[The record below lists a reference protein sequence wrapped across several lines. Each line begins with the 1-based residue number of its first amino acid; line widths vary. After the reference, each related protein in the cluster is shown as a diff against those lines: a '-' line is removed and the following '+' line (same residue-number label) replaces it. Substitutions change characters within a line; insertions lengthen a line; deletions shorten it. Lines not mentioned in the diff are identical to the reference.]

1 MHAVPRGDALARAV
15 VDTDRGRE
23 RGRVRPRAA
32 RKRLQPH
39 ARTLAV
45 RARRLRGVPGVVVP
59 AEVPRRVPAA
69 RRRGTLSVR
78 RPVVDRRHRGAD
90 RRAHTP
96 SDRRDPRMSAPET
109 VTLTIDGRKVTVP
122 KGTGLVEA
130 ALAAGIEI
138 PVFCYEPRLGPPIG
152 ACRMCLCE
160 VAPGPPKPQ
169 AACTLTAQDGMD
181 VKTALTSDSARES
194 QDATLEFILVNH
206 PLDCPVCDKGGE
218 CPLQDLTFRYGP
230 GSSRM
235 DFPKRTFD
243 KPIPISP
250 LIALDRERC
259 ILCYRCTRFSETVA
273 EDGQLIAR
281 NRGAQ
286 SMIATFEDEPYRA
299 HFSGNVIELC
309 PVGALTSTQYRF
321 QARPWE
327 IQNVP
332 TVCGL
337 CPVGCNIHATTR
349 EGKVK
354 RILSRNH
361 PEVDQGWLC
370 DKGRFAFSHVRAED
384 RLTDPLLRVRRRGFE
399 EVSWDRA
406 VDEAER
412 LLREAHGR
420 IVTALSGSET
430 VEHAYA
436 LAKLLRRGLDSHV
449 AVLPDEFSDALD
461 PLRMPLSSIADA
473 DVVAVLGDAPV
484 VERAP
489 IVELWIKQAKR
500 GGARVLYELDEDAVR
515 GAEHAVLI
523 WSGPGGQGGA
533 RVAALA
539 KRLGARG
546 VFWLPETANG
556 RGVCDAWAAAA
567 DTEPG
572 EVEPIGLLF
581 VSGDEAA
588 ANPDV
593 RALAEKAERVI
604 AVSMF
609 HGLAAGWA
617 DLVLPGTSY
626 LERDGTYVNLEGR
639 LQRLR
644 RAVIP
649 PAPDELAWIAKLG
662 ERFDVALPP
671 YPSVVFDEVSP
682 ITFGGVPFGA
692 VGEHARL
699 PAPAEAPAAPE
710 TEPLPEPAD
719 DDGLRLV
726 RYRPLFSGAAVE
738 RVPELQFQ
746 RPLAEVQ
753 IAETDAH
760 ARGIRNGDEITLR
773 SNGTSVSL
781 RARVTNELRGGVVR
795 IADEH
800 AGELQPSVEVA
811 R

>member
-1 MHAVPRGDALARAV
+1 M
-15 VDTDRGRE
+15 T
-23 RGRVRPRAA
+23 
-32 RKRLQPH
+32 
-39 ARTLAV
+39 
-45 RARRLRGVPGVVVP
+45 P
-59 AEVPRRVPAA
+59 AE
-69 RRRGTLSVR
+69 
-78 RPVVDRRHRGAD
+78 
-90 RRAHTP
+90 
-96 SDRRDPRMSAPET
+96 T
-109 VTLTIDGRKVTVP
+109 VSLTIDDRPVEVP

-160 VAPGPPKPQ
+160 IQPGPPKPQ
-169 AACTLTAQDGMD
+169 AACTLTAQEGMV
-181 VKTALTSDSARES
+181 VKTALTSEQARES
-194 QDATLEFILVNH
+194 QNATLEFILVNH

-230 GSSRM
+230 GNTRM
-235 DFPKRTFD
+235 TFPKRTFE

-273 EDGQLIAR
+273 EDGQLVAV

-321 QARPWE
+321 EARPWE

-332 TVCGL
+332 SVCGM
-337 CPVGCNIHATTR
+337 CPVGCNINTTTR

-361 PEVDQGWLC
+361 QDVDQGWLC
-370 DKGRFAFSHVRAED
+370 DKGRFAFSHLLAED

-399 EVSWDRA
+399 EVSWERA
-406 VDEAER
+406 LDEAKR
-412 LLREAHGR
+412 LLSEAHGR
-420 IVTALSGSET
+420 AVTALSGSET

-436 LAKLLRRGLDSHV
+436 LAKLMRRGLDSHG
-449 AVLPDEFSDALD
+449 AVLPEEVSDALD
-461 PLRMPLSSIADA
+461 SFRVPLAAIRDA

-489 IVELWIKQAKR
+489 IVELWIKEARRQ
-500 GGARVLYELDEDAVR
+500 GARVLYELDEDAVR
-515 GAEHAVLI
+515 EADNAILI
-523 WSGPGGQGGA
+523 WCGPFGQGGE

-539 KRLGARG
+539 RRLGAAG
-546 VFWLPETANG
+546 AFYLPETANG

-567 DTEPG
+567 DA
-572 EVEPIGLLF
+572 EVARPEPIGLLL

-588 ANPDV
+588 ANPAV
-593 RALAEKAERVI
+593 RALAEQAERVI
-604 AVSMF
+604 VVSMF
-609 HGLAAGWA
+609 HGLSSGWA

-639 LQRLR
+639 IQRLR

-649 PAPDELAWIAKLG
+649 PAPDELAWIAKLA
-662 ERFDVALPP
+662 ERFGI
-671 YPSVVFDEVSP
+671 EVSP
-682 ITFGGVPFGA
+682 YPASVFAKVSEIAFGGVPFGE
-692 VGEHARL
+692 VGEFASLR
-699 PAPAEAPAAPE
+699 PSTGDEAVTSE
-710 TEPLPEPAD
+710 TEPLQPTVAS
-719 DDGLRLV
+719 GLRLV
-726 RYRPLFSGAAVE
+726 RYRPLFAGPAVE
-738 RVPELQFQ
+738 RVRELQFQ
-746 RPLAEVQ
+746 RAPAEVHLAE
-753 IAETDAH
+753 ADAH
-760 ARGIRNGDEITLR
+760 DRGIQAGDEVTVR

-781 RARVTNELRGGVVR
+781 RAHLAHDLRRGVVR
-795 IADEH
+795 IAEEH
-800 AGELQPSVEVA
+800 AGALQASVEVSK
-811 R
+811 